1 MIKHNIL
8 HPDIGQ
14 SVECYL
20 YKDVRTEYHGEL
32 KAAGI
37 WSRHSST
44 VGDMAEIFNQ
54 YTKVATFSAPYRNG
68 KHKHFVVAQRFDEFV
83 EKNGWKTDGERK
95 APKASTITPQPE
107 QDECAPAKV
116 ERAPEL
122 SVAFIDAIDR
132 LIATVA
138 EKKFGEQIEKIGDR
152 IASDL
157 LRDLPALMF
166 RQMQNGI
173 SRIVKTEVAAALDK
187 ATAPDCGAEREVA
200 K

>member
-37 WSRHSST
+37 WSRHCST
-44 VGDMAEIFNQ
+44 VGNMAEIFNQ
-54 YTKVATFSAPYRNG
+54 YTKVATFSAPYG
-68 KHKHFVVAQRFDEFV
+68 KGQPKHFVVAQRFDEFV

-157 LRDLPALMF
+157 LRELPALIF
-166 RQMQNGI
+166 QQIQGGI
-173 SRIVKTEVAAALDK
+173 SRLIEIKIHDELERATDPKGDVK
-187 ATAPDCGAEREVA
+187 
-200 K
+200 